1 MNDQRMLFDEI
12 PADICFSR
20 HRGSV
25 ESIAINPSVL
35 AKRAAHERIIELLR
49 ENRLTALEISEKLG
63 VPIHKVS
70 GRCSELRFILKVV
83 EKTGIRRENSAEL
96 KLI

>member
-25 ESIAINPSVL
+25 ESTLSNPSVL
-35 AKRAAHERIIELLR
+35 AKREAHERIIELLR
-49 ENRLTALEISEKLG
+49 EKPLTALEISEKLG
-63 VPIHKVS
+63 VLIHKVS
-70 GRCSELRFILKVV
+70 GRCSELRLILKII
-83 EKTGIRRENSAEL
+83 EKTGIRRDNSAEL